1 LTLAARLPTDTHPER
16 STPLPTAGLQEQ
28 KALKDKVKKLG
39 KKGKDE
45 AARLEAEMA
54 AR

>member
-1 LTLAARLPTDTHPER
+1 MRTPPHRVSLPPLANP
-16 STPLPTAGLQEQ
+16 QEQ